1 MSEIRKLAAILVAD
15 VVGFS
20 RLAGASTDWRKQA
33 QPQLSPRNLQ
43 RRRPESDHT
52 CEAFRLASRQ
62 PRRSEASLSH
72 ASGRLD
78 GA

>member
-52 CEAFRLASRQ
+52 CEAFRLVANLADQKPHCRT
-62 PRRSEASLSH
+62 P
-72 ASGRLD
+72 LD
-78 GA
+78 G